1 MATFTGMD
9 NDQFTA
15 EFEFKASRKMLF
27 PYLTTAS
34 GLAQW
39 FADDV
44 TINEDKVFSFVW
56 DDEEHRAKLASQ
68 RMNRFVRFEF
78 LNGAPEPPASP
89 ALLEMRL
96 DSNDLTGTVFLNIT
110 DSMTA
115 DDEEEFYEIWSQL
128 TDSLKEIV
136 GG

>member
-1 MATFTGMD
+1 MD
-9 NDQFTA
+9 HHQFTA
-15 EFEFKASRKMLF
+15 EFEFRASRKMLF

-44 TINEDKVFSFVW
+44 TINEDKVFSFLW
-56 DDEEHRAKLASQ
+56 DGEEHRAKLSAQ
-68 RMNRFVRFEF
+68 RVNRFVRFEF
-78 LNGAPEPPASP
+78 LNGTDPSSDQPSF
-89 ALLEMRL
+89 LEMRL
-96 DSNDLTGTVFLNIT
+96 DTNDLTGTVFLNVT

-115 DDEEEFYEIWSQL
+115 DDEEEFYEIWLQL

>member
-1 MATFTGMD
+1 MD
-9 NDQFTA
+9 HYQFNA

-34 GLAQW
+34 GLSQW

-44 TINEDKVFSFVW
+44 TIDEDKIFSFVW
-56 DDEEHRAKLASQ
+56 DAEEHRAKLTSQ

-78 LNGAPEPPASP
+78 LNGSDTPTETSTF
-89 ALLEMRL
+89 LEMRL
-96 DSNDLTGTVFLNIT
+96 DSNDLTGTVFLNVT
-110 DSMTA
+110 DSTTA
-115 DDEEEFYEIWSQL
+115 EDEEEFQEIWSQL
-128 TDSLKEIV
+128 TDTLKEIV

>member
-1 MATFTGMD
+1 MAILSGMD
-9 NDQFTA
+9 NQQYTA

-44 TINEDKVFSFVW
+44 TINEDKVFSFLW
-56 DDEEHRAKLASQ
+56 DGEEHRAKVASQ
-68 RMNRFVRFEF
+68 RINRFIRFEF
-78 LNGAPEPPASP
+78 LNGSDEQNGDTDF
-89 ALLEMRL
+89 LEMRL
-96 DSNDLTGTVFLNIT
+96 DTNDLTGTVFLSIT
-110 DSMTA
+110 DSTTA
-115 DDEEEFYEIWSQL
+115 EDEEEFYEIWSQL